1 MSENAVGSER
11 SLWGPVVLLG
21 RVLFTAVFIISS
33 VNHFNGNDLAYAQQ
47 DGVPLARL
55 LVPASGALALI
66 GGALILLG
74 YRAKLGAWL
83 LVLFLVPV
91 TPVMHNFWAVKD
103 PMMAAMQMANF
114 MKNLSMLGGA
124 FLISQF
130 GAGPW
135 SLDARG
141 RKS

>member
-1 MSENAVGSER
+1 MSDNAVASEGN
-11 SLWGPVVLLG
+11 LWGPVVLLG
-21 RVLFTAVFIISS
+21 RVLFAAVFILSS
-33 VNHFNGNDLAYAQQ
+33 IKHFNGGDIAYAQQ
-47 DGVPLARL
+47 AGVPLAKL
-55 LVPASGALALI
+55 MVPASGALALI
-66 GGALILLG
+66 GGLLILLG

-124 FLISQF
+124 FLITQF

-141 RKS
+141 RKP